1 MCGIA
6 GVVRFDTRH
15 PVSEERLQRM
25 RDSLIHRGPDG
36 AGMII
41 SGRAGLA
48 HRRLSIIDLAAGR
61 QPMSN
66 DGQRIWL
73 TYNGEIYNYRE
84 LRRQLETLG
93 CRFET
98 QSDTEVVIKAY
109 EVYGDD
115 CVDHFQGMFA
125 FALWDVARE
134 RLFMA
139 RDRLGIKP
147 LYYSVSDTELLFGS
161 EIKAIL
167 AGMPGRPSFNRSIL
181 PEFLASRYV
190 AGDETFYEGIR
201 KLMPATVFSWSAAQ
215 GVRQRSYW
223 QPPLSREDRSLKV
236 SDYVEQ
242 IREGLKQA
250 VSSHLVS
257 DVPVGLFL
265 SGGIDSSALAAIMAP
280 MVDGPIHTF
289 SVGFAERA
297 ANELDYAR
305 IAARSIGSIH
315 RDITVTSRQFFDALP
330 RLVWHEDEPI
340 AFTSSVPLHLLSTMA
355 REHVKVVLTGEG
367 ADELFLG
374 YDYRYRVTALNK
386 RLGDVYAGLLSPGMR
401 DSVANMVAGL
411 PRSLRRYGERTFL
424 AMDSTPRDLFCEN
437 FSVFRQLQR
446 GALLRDQDLTSARD
460 PFAEILRHYHGA
472 GGEPLQSMSH
482 ADIRTYLVELLMKQ
496 DQMSMSASLESRVP
510 FLDHRLVEMVAAIPG
525 RYRLRGLQTKALLRD
540 AVRDIVPAQIM
551 NRKKMGFPVPLGTWL
566 RGPWECVVDE
576 FVLGARS
583 VARGHFHEEE
593 LQRLAGE
600 HRLGVAD
607 HGERLWLL
615 INLEMWQRIFLE
627 GEDPQDI
634 YSTDR
639 LQASTIRKGTHGTA
653 AASMAG

>member
-6 GVVRFDTRH
+6 GVVRFDARDH
-15 PVSEERLQRM
+15 VNEDRLRRM
-25 RDSLIHRGPDG
+25 RDSLVHRGPDG
-36 AGMII
+36 AGII
-41 SGRAGLA
+41 ITGRAGLA

-61 QPMSN
+61 QPMTN
-66 DGQRIWL
+66 AAQGIWL
-73 TYNGEIYNYRE
+73 TYNGEIYNYRQ
-84 LRRQLETLG
+84 LRVQLETLG
-93 CRFET
+93 CQFQT

-125 FALWDVARE
+125 FAIWDVARE
-134 RLFMA
+134 RLFLA

-167 AGMPGRPSFNRSIL
+167 AGLPGRPGFNRSIL

-190 AGDETFYEGIR
+190 AGDETFYQGIL
-201 KLMPATVFSWSAAQ
+201 KLMPGTVFSWSPSE
-215 GVRQRSYW
+215 GPRQRSYW
-223 QPPLSREDRSLKV
+223 QPPLSREDDSMGI
-236 SDYVEQ
+236 SEYVDQ
-242 IREGLKQA
+242 IREGLKKA

-280 MVDGPIHTF
+280 MVEGPVHTF
-289 SVGFAERA
+289 SVGFAEKA

-315 RDITVTSRQFFDALP
+315 RDITVTPEQFFGALP

-340 AFTSSVPLHLLSTMA
+340 AFTSSVPLHLLSSMA

-386 RLGDVYAGLLSPGMR
+386 RLGDAYAGLLSPGIR
-401 DSVANMVAGL
+401 DSVASLIASL
-411 PRSLRRYGERTFL
+411 PRKLRRYGERTFL
-424 AMDSTPRDLFCEN
+424 AMDSSPRDLFCEN
-437 FSVFRQLQR
+437 FSVFRQQQR
-446 GALLRDQDLTSARD
+446 GALLRDDDLIRTRD

-472 GGEPLQSMSH
+472 GSEPLQSMSH
-482 ADIRTYLVELLMKQ
+482 ADIKTYLVELLMKQ

-510 FLDHRLVEMVAAIPG
+510 FLDHRLVEMVASIPG

-540 AVRDIVPAQIM
+540 AVRDIVPAPIM
-551 NRKKMGFPVPLGTWL
+551 NRKKMGFPVPLGGWL
-566 RGPWECVVDE
+566 RGEYWSVVEE
-576 FVLGARS
+576 FVLGERAL
-583 VARGHFHEEE
+583 ARGHFHDEEVC
-593 LQRLAGE
+593 RLAGE

-607 HGERLWLL
+607 HAERLWLL

-627 GEDPQDI
+627 GESPEDMYTTDSLQIRSSSQDNH
-634 YSTDR
+634 R
-639 LQASTIRKGTHGTA
+639 TA